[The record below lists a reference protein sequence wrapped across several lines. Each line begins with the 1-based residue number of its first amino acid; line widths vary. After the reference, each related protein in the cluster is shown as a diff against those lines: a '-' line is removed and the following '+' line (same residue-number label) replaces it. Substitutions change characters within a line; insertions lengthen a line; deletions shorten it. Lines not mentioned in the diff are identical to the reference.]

1 MSTDIQPKA
10 PAVPDETAAG
20 ALTEEERREIE
31 HELAHYPNKRAA
43 CIDAL
48 KIVQSRRGWV
58 SDGALRGV
66 ASALEMSAEELDS
79 VATFYN
85 LIFRR
90 PVGRHV
96 AFVCDSISC
105 WVCGGEA
112 TRQELEKKMGAKLGQ
127 TSADGRFTLLPI
139 CCLGACD
146 KAPTVLID
154 GDLHERVSGAA
165 IDSILERYE

>member
-1 MSTDIQPKA
+1 MNTEIQPA
-10 PAVPDETAAG
+10 ALGPVPNAG
-20 ALTEEERREIE
+20 AALTEEEVLAIQSEV
-31 HELAHYPNKRAA
+31 AHYPNRKAA
-43 CIDAL
+43 SIDAL
-48 KIVQSRRGWV
+48 KIIQQRRGWV
-58 SDGALRGV
+58 SDEALKGIARL
-66 ASALEMSAEELDS
+66 LEMSAEELDS

-96 AFVCDSISC
+96 VFVCDSISC

-112 TRQELEKKMGAKLGQ
+112 AREKLEEKLGARLGE

-146 KAPTVLID
+146 KAPTALVD
-154 GDLHERVSGAA
+154 GDLHERVSENGVDA
-165 IDSILERYE
+165 ILQRYR

>member
-1 MSTDIQPKA
+1 VSTEIHPRG
-10 PAVPDETAAG
+10 PDASPDASG
-20 ALTEEERREIE
+20 ALTEEET
-31 HELAHYPNKRAA
+31 LAIRSEASHYPNKQAA

-48 KIVQSRRGWV
+48 KIVQDRRGWV
-58 SDGALRGV
+58 SDEALRGI
-66 ASALEMSAEELDS
+66 AEALDMSAEQLDS

-96 AFVCDSISC
+96 VFVCDSISC
-105 WVCGGEA
+105 WVCGGENA
-112 TRQELEKKMGAKLGQ
+112 RETMEKKLGARLGE

-146 KAPTVLID
+146 RAPVALVD
-154 GDLHERVSGAA
+154 GDLHARLNEESVDA
-165 IDSILERYE
+165 ILQRYE